1 MMQKRVANPT
11 GQFCTVSTLPVGQ
24 LETNC
29 YIVAFDDIGYVIDPG
44 DDGTYIA
51 EVLQKMNITPRAILL
66 THGHFDHAL
75 AAFEVGVAFDIPTLV
90 SKLDISILRRMKE
103 TAQHFLGY
111 TVTEPVPQ
119 NVQNYEDSNDL
130 MATWHI
136 KIIYTPGH
144 TLGSVSFVFNEYPMV
159 FTGDTLF
166 ADGLVGD
173 TSHAYSDAKQ
183 LQTSL
188 RTLCLLPDETI
199 VFPGHGSETSIQR
212 AKSQQYLCQPC
223 LEGYT

>member
-1 MMQKRVANPT
+1 MKQKRVANST

-29 YIVAFDDIGYVIDPG
+29 YIVAFDGVGYVIDPG

-51 EVLQKMNITPRAILL
+51 EVLQKKNITPRAILL

-75 AAFEVGVAFDIPTLV
+75 AAFEVSVAFDIPTLV
-90 SKLDISILRRMKE
+90 SKFDMLILRRMQE

-111 TVTEPVPQ
+111 KVIEPIPQ
-119 NVQNYEDSNDL
+119 NVKNYEDSNDL
-130 MATWHI
+130 MATWNI

-144 TLGSVSFVFNEYPMV
+144 TPGSVSLVFDGYPMV

-173 TSHAYSDAKQ
+173 TSHVYSDAKQ
-183 LQTSL
+183 LQTSIRIL
-188 RTLCLLPDETI
+188 SLLPDETI
-199 VFPGHGSETSIQR
+199 VFSGHGKETNIKE
-212 AKSQQYLCQPC
+212 AKSQLSEKGF
-223 LEGYT
+223 LER

>member
-1 MMQKRVANPT
+1 MKQKRVANST

-29 YIVAFDDIGYVIDPG
+29 YIAAFDDIGYVIDPG

-75 AAFEVGVAFDIPTLV
+75 AVFEVSLAFDIPTLV
-90 SKLDISILRRMKE
+90 SKFDMPILRRMKE

-111 TVTEPVPQ
+111 KVIEPIPQ
-119 NVQNYEDSNDL
+119 NVKNYEDSNDL
-130 MATWHI
+130 MATWNI

-144 TLGSVSFVFNEYPMV
+144 TPGSVSLVFDGYPMV

-166 ADGLVGD
+166 TDGLVGD

-183 LQTSL
+183 LQTSI

-199 VFPGHGSETSIQR
+199 VFPGHGDETNIKEAKNQLSE
-212 AKSQQYLCQPC
+212 KGFL
-223 LEGYT
+223 

>member
-1 MMQKRVANPT
+1 MKQKRIANFT

-29 YIVAFDDIGYVIDPG
+29 YVVAFDGIGYVIDSG

-51 EVLQKMNITPRAILL
+51 EVLQKMNVTPRAILL

-75 AAFEVGVAFDIPTLV
+75 AAFEVSVAFDIPTLV
-90 SKLDISILRRMKE
+90 SKFDMPILHRMQE
-103 TAQHFLGY
+103 TAQYFLGY
-111 TVTEPVPQ
+111 PVTDPIPQ
-119 NVQNYEDSNDL
+119 SIRYFEESKNLETQ
-130 MATWHI
+130 WHLQVI
-136 KIIYTPGH
+136 STPGH
-144 TLGSVSFVFNEYPMV
+144 TPGSVSFVFDGYPMV

-183 LQTSL
+183 LQMSL
-188 RTLCLLPDETI
+188 RTLSLLPDKMI
-199 VFPGHGSETSIQR
+199 VFPGHGEETNIKEV
-212 AKSQQYLCQPC
+212 KSQLSEKGF
-223 LEGYT
+223 L

>member
-1 MMQKRVANPT
+1 MKQKRVANST

-29 YIVAFDDIGYVIDPG
+29 YIVAFDGVGYVIDPG

-51 EVLQKMNITPRAILL
+51 EVLQKKNITPRAILL

-75 AAFEVGVAFDIPTLV
+75 AAFEVSVAFDIPTLV
-90 SKLDISILRRMKE
+90 SKFDMPILRRMQE

-111 TVTEPVPQ
+111 PVTDPVPQ
-119 NVQNYEDSNDL
+119 SIRYFEESKDFETQ
-130 MATWHI
+130 WHLQVVS
-136 KIIYTPGH
+136 TPGH
-144 TLGSVSFVFNEYPMV
+144 TPGSVSLVFDGYPMV

-166 ADGLVGD
+166 ADGLVGS

-188 RTLCLLPDETI
+188 RTLSLLPDETI
-199 VFPGHGSETSIQR
+199 VFSGHGDETNIQE
-212 AKSQQYLCQPC
+212 AKRQLSKKGFL
-223 LEGYT
+223 